1 MNNYRK
7 PRMLDKSIE
16 VYQLEIQNVLFFEKD
31 NYLIYKYYVGERSYI
46 VKMKKNLNQIP
57 KKCIM
62 FFHGSKDLHW
72 DCAILST
79 DMVDDDYIVVYLQ
92 GNNQGVY
99 QLEPPH
105 VDKDYGYISYGN
117 NYFEIRDFADNF
129 DADIKY
135 VQDVIQDVGLKYDLT
150 KFYAVGHSNGGVF
163 VCLFPI
169 YLPGKFI
176 AIISHQG
183 GMGWDEHFN
192 IPFEKIDEKYTK
204 PHMFFFTGSDDIH
217 LTPCIQAHNIF
228 TIESFDS
235 VLHIEPNLTHTW
247 RKIDEKYIFD
257 FFNKF

>member
-1 MNNYRK
+1 MLFRS

-117 NYFEIRDFADNF
+117 NYFSDSENILNN
-129 DADIKY
+129 ITL
-135 VQDVIQDVGLKYDLT
+135 GLNSIPQISSAIGQYSDLLNDTNSILIEPKYD
-150 KFYAVGHSNGGVF
+150 FYVHAS
-163 VCLFPI
+163 I
-169 YLPGKFI
+169 M
-176 AIISHQG
+176 A
-183 GMGWDEHFN
+183 
-192 IPFEKIDEKYTK
+192 
-204 PHMFFFTGSDDIH
+204 
-217 LTPCIQAHNIF
+217 
-228 TIESFDS
+228 TIR
-235 VLHIEPNLTHTW
+235 I
-247 RKIDEKYIFD
+247 
-257 FFNKF
+257 